1 MLKAEIIGN
10 LGADAVKNQGND
22 GTYISFRVAHSTTY
36 TNRNSGEVTKNTTWV
51 SCTMNGDGGNLLQ
64 YLKSGEKVYVRGNLS
79 SRIFVGHDGQRHA
92 GLNISVTEIELVGSK
107 AKFTPQEVYQRL
119 IDDVEFNKELT
130 DLCNATQQNNA

>member
-51 SCTMNGDGGNLLQ
+51 SCTMNGDGGNLLP

-92 GLNISVTEIELVGSK
+92 GLNISVSEIELVGSK

-119 IDDVEFNKELT
+119 IEDVDFNKELT
-130 DLCNATQQNNA
+130 DLCNATQQNNG

>member
-51 SCTMNGDGGNLLQ
+51 SCTMNGDGGNLLP

-92 GLNISVTEIELVGSK
+92 GLNISVSEIELVGSK

-119 IDDVEFNKELT
+119 IEDVDFNKELT
-130 DLCNATQQNNA
+130 NLCNATQQNNG

>member
-36 TNRNSGEVTKNTTWV
+36 TNRNAGEVTKNTTWV

-130 DLCNATQQNNA
+130 DLCNATQQNNG

>member
-51 SCTMNGDGGNLLQ
+51 SCTMNGDGGNLLP

-130 DLCNATQQNNA
+130 DLCNANQQNNG

>member
-10 LGADAVKNQGND
+10 LGADAVRNQGND

-92 GLNISVTEIELVGSK
+92 GLNISVSEIELVGSK

-119 IDDVEFNKELT
+119 LDDVDFNKELS
-130 DLCNATQQNNA
+130 DLCNATEQSNG

>member
-51 SCTMNGDGGNLLQ
+51 SCTMNGDGGNLLP

-92 GLNISVTEIELVGSK
+92 GLNISVTEIELVGST
-107 AKFTPQEVYQRL
+107 AKFPPQEVYQRL

-130 DLCNATQQNNA
+130 DLCNATQQNNG

>member
-10 LGADAVKNQGND
+10 LGADAVRNQGND

-36 TNRNSGEVTKNTTWV
+36 TNRNSGEVTKNTAWV

-79 SRIFVGHDGQRHA
+79 SRIFVGHDGQKHA
-92 GLNISVTEIELVGSK
+92 GLNISVSEIELVGSK

-119 IDDVEFNKELT
+119 LDDVDFNKELS
-130 DLCNATQQNNA
+130 DLCNATEQNNG

>member
-22 GTYISFRVAHSTTY
+22 GTYISFRVAHSTTF

-51 SCTMNGDGGNLLQ
+51 SCTMNGDGGNLLP

-92 GLNISVTEIELVGSK
+92 GLNISVSEIELVGSK

-119 IDDVEFNKELT
+119 LDDVDFNKELS
-130 DLCNATQQNNA
+130 DLCNATQQNNG

>member
-10 LGADAVKNQGND
+10 LGADAVRNQGND

-36 TNRNSGEVTKNTTWV
+36 TNRNSEEVTKNTTWV
-51 SCTMNGDGGNLLQ
+51 SCTMNGDGGNLLP

-92 GLNISVTEIELVGSK
+92 GLNISVSEIELVGSK

-119 IDDVEFNKELT
+119 LDDVDFNKELS
-130 DLCNATQQNNA
+130 DLCNATQQNNG

>member
-10 LGADAVKNQGND
+10 LGADAVRNQGND

-51 SCTMNGDGGNLLQ
+51 SCTMNGDGGNLLP

-92 GLNISVTEIELVGSK
+92 GLNISVSEIELVGSK

-130 DLCNATQQNNA
+130 DLCNATQQNNG

>member
-36 TNRNSGEVTKNTTWV
+36 TNRNSGEVTKITTWV

-64 YLKSGEKVYVRGNLS
+64 FLKSGEKVYVRGNLS

-119 IDDVEFNKELT
+119 IEDVDFNKELT
-130 DLCNATQQNNA
+130 DLCNATQQNNG

>member
-10 LGADAVKNQGND
+10 LGADAVRNQGND

-51 SCTMNGDGGNLLQ
+51 SCTMNGDGGNLLP

-92 GLNISVTEIELVGSK
+92 GLNISVSEIELVGSK

-119 IDDVEFNKELT
+119 IEDVDFNKELT
-130 DLCNATQQNNA
+130 DLCNATEQNNG

>member
-10 LGADAVKNQGND
+10 LGADAVRNQGND

-51 SCTMNGDGGNLLQ
+51 SCTMNGDGGSLLQ

-92 GLNISVTEIELVGSK
+92 GLNISVSEIELVGSK

-130 DLCNATQQNNA
+130 DLCNATDQNNG

>member
-51 SCTMNGDGGNLLQ
+51 SCTMNGDGGNLLP

-92 GLNISVTEIELVGSK
+92 GLNISVSEIELVGSK

-119 IDDVEFNKELT
+119 IEDVDFNKELT
-130 DLCNATQQNNA
+130 DLCNATQQNNE

>member
-10 LGADAVKNQGND
+10 LGADAVRNQGND

-51 SCTMNGDGGNLLQ
+51 SCTMNGDGGNLLP

-130 DLCNATQQNNA
+130 DLCNATQQNNG

>member
-10 LGADAVKNQGND
+10 LGADAVRNQGND
-22 GTYISFRVAHSTTY
+22 GTYISFRVAHSITF

-79 SRIFVGHDGQRHA
+79 SRIFVGHDGQKHA
-92 GLNISVTEIELVGSK
+92 GLNISVSEIELVGSK

-119 IDDVEFNKELT
+119 LDDVDFNKELS
-130 DLCNATQQNNA
+130 DLCNATEQNNG

>member
-10 LGADAVKNQGND
+10 LGADAVRNQGND

-92 GLNISVTEIELVGSK
+92 GLNISVSEIELVGSK

-119 IDDVEFNKELT
+119 IDDVDFNKELSN
-130 DLCNATQQNNA
+130 LCNATEQSNE

>member
-10 LGADAVKNQGND
+10 LGADAVRNQGND

-36 TNRNSGEVTKNTTWV
+36 TNRISGEVTKNTTWV

-130 DLCNATQQNNA
+130 DLCNATQQNNG

>member
-51 SCTMNGDGGNLLQ
+51 SCTINGDGGNLLP

-92 GLNISVTEIELVGSK
+92 GLNISVSEIELVGSK

-119 IDDVEFNKELT
+119 INDVEFNKELT
-130 DLCNATQQNNA
+130 DLCNATLQNNG

>member
-10 LGADAVKNQGND
+10 HGADAVRNQGND

-51 SCTMNGDGGNLLQ
+51 SCTMNGDGGNLLP

-92 GLNISVTEIELVGSK
+92 GLNISVSEIELVGSK

-119 IDDVEFNKELT
+119 LDDVDFNKELS
-130 DLCNATQQNNA
+130 DLCNATQQNNE

>member
-119 IDDVEFNKELT
+119 LDDVDFNKELS
-130 DLCNATQQNNA
+130 DLCNATQQSNE

>member
-79 SRIFVGHDGQRHA
+79 SRIFVGHDGQKHA

-130 DLCNATQQNNA
+130 DLCNATEQSNG

>member
-10 LGADAVKNQGND
+10 LGADAVRNQGND

-79 SRIFVGHDGQRHA
+79 SRIFVGHDGQKHA
-92 GLNISVTEIELVGSK
+92 GLNISVSEIELVGSK

-119 IDDVEFNKELT
+119 LDDVDFNKELS
-130 DLCNATQQNNA
+130 DLCNATEQSNG

>member
-10 LGADAVKNQGND
+10 LGADAVRNQGND

-51 SCTMNGDGGNLLQ
+51 SCTMNGDGGNLLP
-64 YLKSGEKVYVRGNLS
+64 YLKSGEKVYIRGNLS

-92 GLNISVTEIELVGSK
+92 GLNISVSEIELVGSK

-119 IDDVEFNKELT
+119 LDDVDFNKELS
-130 DLCNATQQNNA
+130 DLCNATQQNNG

>member
-1 MLKAEIIGN
+1 M
-10 LGADAVKNQGND
+10 
-22 GTYISFRVAHSTTY
+22 
-36 TNRNSGEVTKNTTWV
+36 TKNTTWV

-119 IDDVEFNKELT
+119 VDDVEFNKELT
-130 DLCNATQQNNA
+130 DLCNATQQNNG

>member
-130 DLCNATQQNNA
+130 VLCNATQQNNG